1 MGLFA
6 SVKVLLEV
14 LLGPLEGS
22 LLSGTFKG
30 LLGQLEGLLD
40 PSEGLL
46 GSSEGIPVSSG
57 DLLVHAE
64 NILGF

>member
-6 SVKVLLEV
+6 AVKVLLEV
-14 LLGPLEGS
+14 LLGLLEGS

-40 PSEGLL
+40 L
-46 GSSEGIPVSSG
+46 GSSEGLPGSSDG
-57 DLLVHAE
+57 LLEHSK
-64 NILGF
+64 NILSY

>member
-6 SVKVLLEV
+6 AVKVLLEA

-40 PSEGLL
+40 L
-46 GSSEGIPVSSG
+46 GSSEGLPGSSDG
-57 DLLVHAE
+57 LLGHSE
-64 NILGF
+64 NFLGY